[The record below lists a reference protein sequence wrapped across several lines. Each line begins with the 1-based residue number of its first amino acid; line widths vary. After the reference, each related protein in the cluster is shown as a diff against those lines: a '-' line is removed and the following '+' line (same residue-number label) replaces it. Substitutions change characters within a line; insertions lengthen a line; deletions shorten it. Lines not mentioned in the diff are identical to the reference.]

1 MKNIDK
7 QIADLKAQIAELEK
21 KKNMV
26 KVKLTPEILL
36 GANKPLD
43 EYHAQATLASGFLIT
58 RNTKATYTSAI
69 NNEYWL
75 LQGATRDAILIDDEY
90 LEIDGV
96 VYARELF
103 IETE

>member
-7 QIADLKAQIAELEK
+7 QIADLKAQIAELER

-26 KVKLTPEILL
+26 KVKLTPEIIKS
-36 GANKPLD
+36 ANEPLD
-43 EYHAQATLASGFLIT
+43 EFYAQATLASGFLT
-58 RNTKATYTSAI
+58 ARESKATYNSAI
-69 NNEYWL
+69 SNEYWL
-75 LQGATRDAILIDDEY
+75 LQGSVRDATIIDDDY
-90 LEIDGV
+90 LAIDGV

>member
-7 QIADLKAQIAELEK
+7 QIADLKAQIAELERR
-21 KKNMV
+21 KNMV
-26 KVKLTPEILL
+26 KVKLTPEIIKS
-36 GANKPLD
+36 ANEPLD
-43 EYHAQATLASGFLIT
+43 EFYAQATLASGFLT
-58 RNTKATYTSAI
+58 TKESKATYTSAI

-75 LQGATRDAILIDDEY
+75 LQGATQDATIIDDDY
-90 LEIDGV
+90 LAIDGV

>member
-21 KKNMV
+21 RKNMV
-26 KVKLTPEILL
+26 KVKLTPETLKT
-36 GANKPLD
+36 ANEPLD
-43 EYHAQATLASGFLIT
+43 EFYARATLASGFLTT
-58 RNTKATYTSAI
+58 RGTKATYTSAI

-75 LQGATRDAILIDDEY
+75 LQGATRDAILLDDDY
-90 LEIDGV
+90 LAIDGV